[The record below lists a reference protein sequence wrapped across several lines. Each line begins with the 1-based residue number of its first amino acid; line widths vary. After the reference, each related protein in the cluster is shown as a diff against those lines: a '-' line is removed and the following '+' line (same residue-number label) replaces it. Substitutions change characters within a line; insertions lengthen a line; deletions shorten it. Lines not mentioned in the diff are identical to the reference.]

1 MQFGTSMAGTG
12 NLFVYLRAEWFSYF
26 QWNCSLEHSLLLVHT
41 GSENMKKYTFDTAMK
56 SGTFY
61 LQKEFFTFF
70 LPTDENM
77 FLKPKLVG
85 FFQKLN

>member
-1 MQFGTSMAGTG
+1 
-12 NLFVYLRAEWFSYF
+12 
-26 QWNCSLEHSLLLVHT
+26 
-41 GSENMKKYTFDTAMK
+41 MKKYTFDTAMK

-70 LPTDENM
+70 LPTDKNM